1 MSALVFLC
9 HTQYESACADM
20 AWITLKSFNK
30 TRLDSEKA
38 GRCQNAYA

>member
-9 HTQYESACADM
+9 HTNMSLMTPTCADL

-30 TRLDSEKA
+30 TRLNSEVA
-38 GRCQNAYA
+38 GR